1 MSKSIIKKE
10 KSKLPPQECIDQLM
24 SDFQQGKYSEIL
36 KHEKYLKKKYPES
49 VMIWKLLGAV
59 NFNIPNLEESKKDFK
74 TVLRL
79 SPDDVDAM
87 NNLGLIYKE
96 NGMLQE
102 ATTYLRKALTIKP
115 NFIGCYYNLG
125 IVLQEQGRLDEAVT
139 SYKSA
144 LEYNPEYAE
153 CYNNLGNALQEQGK
167 LDEAITSYRTSLKYK
182 PDYAECYNN
191 LGNALQ
197 KQGKLNE
204 AETFYQTAINYNS
217 EFAKCHYNLGN
228 VLQEQEKLDEAIIS
242 YRTALEHK
250 PDYADCYNNLGNAL
264 QEQEKLEEAITYYR
278 IALKYK
284 PEYAEYYY
292 NLGNALQEQRK
303 PDEAITSFRTVLKY
317 KPDYTD
323 CYNNLGVALQEQGKL
338 DEAITSFRTA
348 LKYKSDYTACYRNI
362 SALIKFSQKDEKY
375 YKQMQQIYTDSA
387 TSQEDKAHV
396 CFALAKYHEDVENYP
411 QAFSFL
417 KEGNALRK
425 KELKYAISQDEEFFK
440 ACKRSSQKIKKYAL
454 SSAKKEKGIA
464 PIFIIGMPRSGT
476 SLIEQVVSSHS
487 SIHGAGELGLI
498 RKLGEPF
505 TVGKQVLRQESLRT
519 CRSQY
524 LKELERISENKP
536 FVSDKMPHN
545 FTQIAFIFALMPEA
559 KVIHVKRDVKATCW
573 SNFKYYFPANAL
585 GYSNDLEDLV
595 KYYQLYED
603 LMCFWEQ
610 EYPGRIYQL
619 DYDLFTEKQ
628 EAETKRM
635 LEYLDLSWEEA
646 CLHPHLNTR
655 SVQTASNTQVRKK
668 VYKGSSQKWKVY
680 EPFLNGAF
688 DCLDRETKILSK
700 V

>member
-1 MSKSIIKKE
+1 MPKSSIKKV
-10 KSKLPPQECIDQLM
+10 KSKQPSQECINQLM

-36 KHEKYLKKKYPES
+36 KQEKDLKSLYPES
-49 VMIWKLLGAV
+49 VMIWKVLGAA
-59 NFNIPNLEESKKDFK
+59 NFSLNNLEEAVKDFK
-74 TVLRL
+74 VVLKL
-79 SPDDVDAM
+79 SPNDVDAM
-87 NNLGLIYKE
+87 NNLGLIYKK
-96 NGMLQE
+96 NRKLDE
-102 ATTYLRKALTIKP
+102 AITYLKKALTIKP

-144 LEYNPEYAE
+144 LKYNPEYAE
-153 CYNNLGNALQEQGK
+153 CYNNLGNAFQEQGK

-197 KQGKLNE
+197 
-204 AETFYQTAINYNS
+204 
-217 EFAKCHYNLGN
+217 
-228 VLQEQEKLDEAIIS
+228 EQEKLDEAI
-242 YRTALEHK
+242 
-250 PDYADCYNNLGNAL
+250 
-264 QEQEKLEEAITYYR
+264 TYYKT
-278 IALKYK
+278 ALKYK

-303 PDEAITSFRTVLKY
+303 
-317 KPDYTD
+317 
-323 CYNNLGVALQEQGKL
+323 L
-338 DEAITSFRTA
+338 DEAIISYRTA
-348 LKYKSDYTACYRNI
+348 LKYKPEYASCYQNM

-375 YKQMQQIYTDSA
+375 YIQMQQIYNEIT
-387 TSQEDKAHV
+387 TSEKDKAHI

-411 QAFSFL
+411 EAFSFL

-425 KELKYAISQDEEFFK
+425 KELKYTISQDEELFK
-440 ACKRSSQKIKKYAL
+440 ACKRSSQEIKKYAL
-454 SSAKKEKGIA
+454 RSTKKEKGIA

-476 SLIEQVVSSHS
+476 SLIEQVISSHS
-487 SIHGAGELGLI
+487 SVHGAGELDLI
-498 RKLGEPF
+498 RMLGEPF
-505 TVGKQVLRQESLRT
+505 NIGKQVLRQESLKA

-545 FTQIAFIFALMPEA
+545 FTQIAFIFACLPEA
-559 KVIHVKRDVKATCW
+559 KVIHVKRDAKATCW
-573 SNFKYYFPANAL
+573 SNFKQHFRVNAL
-585 GYSNDLEDLV
+585 GYSYDLDDLV

-628 EAETKRM
+628 EEETKRM

-655 SVQTASNTQVRKK
+655 SVRTASSAQVRKK

-688 DCLDRETKILSK
+688 DSLDREEKTLSK

>member
-1 MSKSIIKKE
+1 MSNSSE
-10 KSKLPPQECIDQLM
+10 KSELLPKECIDQLM
-24 SDFQQGKYSEIL
+24 SSFQQGKYSEIL
-36 KHEKYLKKKYPES
+36 KQEKYLKSKYPES
-49 VMIWKLLGAV
+49 VMMWKLLGAV
-59 NFNIPNLEESKKDFK
+59 HFNISNLEKSEKDFK

-79 SPDDVDAM
+79 SPNDVDAM

-96 NGMLQE
+96 NGMLKE

-139 SYKSA
+139 SYKTA
-144 LEYNPEYAE
+144 LKYKSDYAE

-182 PDYAECYNN
+182 PDYA
-191 LGNALQ
+191 
-197 KQGKLNE
+197 
-204 AETFYQTAINYNS
+204 
-217 EFAKCHYNLGN
+217 
-228 VLQEQEKLDEAIIS
+228 
-242 YRTALEHK
+242 
-250 PDYADCYNNLGNAL
+250 DCYNNLGNAL
-264 QEQEKLEEAITYYR
+264 QEQGRLNKAETFYQKAIS
-278 IALKYK
+278 LKTEFTK
-284 PEYAEYYY
+284 CHY
-292 NLGNALQEQRK
+292 NLANVLQEQGK
-303 PDEAITSFRTVLKY
+303 LDEAITSYRTVLKY

-323 CYNNLGVALQEQGKL
+323 CYKNLGVALQEQGKL
-338 DEAITSFRTA
+338 DEAVTSYKTA
-348 LKYKSDYTACYRNI
+348 LKYKPDYASCYRNI
-362 SALIKFSQKDEKY
+362 SALIKFSQKDEKC
-375 YKQMQQIYTDSA
+375 YKQMQLIYNEPA

-411 QAFSFL
+411 EAFSFL

-425 KELKYAISQDEEFFK
+425 KELKYTISQDEDFFK
-440 ACKRSSQKIKKYAL
+440 ACKRSSQEIKKYAL
-454 SSAKKEKGIA
+454 RSATKEKGIA
-464 PIFIIGMPRSGT
+464 PIFILGMPRSGT
-476 SLIEQVVSSHS
+476 SLIEQVISSHS
-487 SIHGAGELGLI
+487 SVYGAGELNLI
-498 RKLGEPF
+498 SNLGRPF
-505 TVGKQVLRQESLRT
+505 TEGKQVLRQESLRV
-519 CRSQY
+519 CRSKY
-524 LKELERISENKP
+524 LKELECISENKP
-536 FVSDKMPHN
+536 FVSDKMPQN
-545 FTQIAFIFALMPEA
+545 FTQIAFIFACLPEA
-559 KVIHVKRDVKATCW
+559 KVIHVKRDAKATCW
-573 SNFKYYFPANAL
+573 SNFKHYFPANGL

-619 DYDLFTEKQ
+619 DYDLFTETQ

-655 SVQTASNTQVRKK
+655 SVRTASSAQVRKK

-688 DCLDRETKILSK
+688 YSLYREEKTLSK